1 MGTIKSENCNLTT
14 IATIEPG
21 KRTRLMSLQTLST
34 RDFDELAGAFPRW
47 DLRFRQ
53 FGRGPFR
60 GRLQFI
66 QLRGIQAFRF
76 AVNRMIHIEGLP
88 PPGSFGCFP
97 VLAAN
102 ENAVWSGRRL
112 KAGQVRV
119 FDPGQEVDH
128 ATAADHYQLVALA
141 VDGNLFRQE
150 VPVLAGFDLEERLVG
165 KEVVTTSRACCRA
178 LWSHLVGLLDLAQ
191 ARPDLF
197 AQSWRLIEQEC
208 LRRFVGLLARS
219 NDDRTACRSS
229 NRARVF
235 RRAEDYMRAHL
246 GDPPSV
252 LDLCRELAVSERT
265 LHYAFQEVRGLS
277 PMAYFQAVRL
287 NAVRQELRTAADTVT
302 VHEIA
307 QRWGFWHTGEFAAA
321 YRRLFGELPS
331 QARRVVGCSGGWTPA

>member
-1 MGTIKSENCNLTT
+1 V
-14 IATIEPG
+14 IARSG
-21 KRTRLMSLQTLST
+21 RKQLVLLQTLRT

-53 FGRGPFR
+53 YGHGPFR
-60 GRLQFI
+60 GHLQF
-66 QLRGIQAFRF
+66 LHLGGIQVFR
-76 AVNRMIHIEGLP
+76 AALNRMIHIEGWP

-102 ENAVWSGRRL
+102 ENALWSGRRL

-119 FDPGQEVDH
+119 FDPGQEADH
-128 ATAADHYQLVALA
+128 VTAADHYQLVALA
-141 VDGNLFRQE
+141 VDGDLFRQDA
-150 VPVLAGFDLEERLVG
+150 PVLGGCDLEERLVG
-165 KEVVTTSRACCRA
+165 REAVTSSPACCRT

-191 ARPDLF
+191 ARPDLL
-197 AQSWRLIEQEC
+197 AQSGRLIEQEC

-219 NDDRTACRSS
+219 NDDRTAWQPS
-229 NRARVF
+229 NRARVV

-246 GDPPSV
+246 GGRLSV

-307 QRWGFWHTGEFAAA
+307 QRWGFYHPGEFAAA

-331 QARRVVGCSGGWTPA
+331 QTLNG